1 MFDGSDP
8 TEKVSAHA
16 QIVPLQDMAL
26 HFQTDI
32 ETMRPLLAVW
42 IEKGQGAAA
51 SRLAAPCKGCCQ
63 CDPAT
68 IEVYEWIE

>member
-1 MFDGSDP
+1 MDLIQLKNYLR
-8 TEKVSAHA
+8 TRR
-16 QIVPLQDMAL
+16 IVPLQDMAL

-32 ETMRPLLAVW
+32 ETVRPLLAVW
-42 IEKGQGAAA
+42 IDKGKVLKRPGSAG
-51 SRLAAPCKGCCQ
+51 SCKGCCQ